1 MSIKSLNQTLSNAYA
16 TPDYGTKL
24 LKANFIELCSDV
36 DRYFRVT
43 FNVDIY
49 KKVTL
54 NQFEKIQYIFPNFRH
69 ICLEQFNRLLFT
81 FISIRDVNAHLYLR
95 KKIYIDE
102 DIETFIKNIIN
113 SPYSITSNKE
123 ATIFGCICVSF
134 LFSQGYQLRTF
145 ETNAI
150 RHNIFIEVPKSAM
163 PDFQNKFHDMTR
175 ALVGNGKPTY
185 PKQQSFFSKMDI
197 NNFNEEVRKNLTRLF
212 FDLEKCSSRERK
224 MANKV
229 ESINEMLDKFDC
241 LKGNQELIVKIT
253 ELRNT
258 WLHGYRL
265 FDNIKSIRGEY
276 IFDLEYLF
284 QLLLEMKDAF
294 VKSGKHI
301 EIVEDISEV
310 GIGMI
315 DFYTSRNLEVTY
327 KIIDKNLFDEEKLS
341 ERVANSVRAYE
352 RCMVPDLSFYN
363 GAKSLIS
370 TNEKEWYLAAGRFKD
385 FIERTYVGE
394 KLVVIEFESKNGF
407 CIGETHIENNEMIL
421 FMIDLPK
428 EEQLKIN
435 GKYLN
440 EYVVQ
445 KHESYSF
452 FDIYNIQL

>member
-1 MSIKSLNQTLSNAYA
+1 
-16 TPDYGTKL
+16 
-24 LKANFIELCSDV
+24 
-36 DRYFRVT
+36 
-43 FNVDIY
+43 
-49 KKVTL
+49 
-54 NQFEKIQYIFPNFRH
+54 
-69 ICLEQFNRLLFT
+69 
-81 FISIRDVNAHLYLR
+81 
-95 KKIYIDE
+95 
-102 DIETFIKNIIN
+102 
-113 SPYSITSNKE
+113 
-123 ATIFGCICVSF
+123 
-134 LFSQGYQLRTF
+134 
-145 ETNAI
+145 
-150 RHNIFIEVPKSAM
+150 
-163 PDFQNKFHDMTR
+163 
-175 ALVGNGKPTY
+175 
-185 PKQQSFFSKMDI
+185 
-197 NNFNEEVRKNLTRLF
+197 
-212 FDLEKCSSRERK
+212 